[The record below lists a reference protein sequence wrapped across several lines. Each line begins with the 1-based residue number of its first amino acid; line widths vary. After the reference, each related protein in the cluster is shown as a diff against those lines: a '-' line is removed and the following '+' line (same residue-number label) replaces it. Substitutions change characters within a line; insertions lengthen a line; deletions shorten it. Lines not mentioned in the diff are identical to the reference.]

1 MQKGL
6 VEKSGFGRIQN
17 LCWGCLM
24 AISRLQGCYEY
35 SDGIKQNARGSL
47 GLHFVWRRSTDM
59 PTIIPLTPEEDWLSS
74 LCQAANWVP
83 PSVPTIVLAPHPDDE
98 TLGAG
103 GLIAKLCRQGAAVT
117 VVAITD
123 GENAYADTNLGTIRV
138 PEQMEALSRLGVP
151 ESMVHR
157 FQLPD
162 RDVSACEDQLVD
174 LLLALVEPGMHVVA
188 PWQHDF
194 HPDHEATGRA
204 ASRVAQI
211 KSVSLTSYLF
221 WTWHRGTPEILDG
234 LSLEK
239 LSLSDEELRTKL
251 HALEAHASQFEHPD
265 GEPILSPEL
274 LMPAH
279 RAYEVYIR

>member
-1 MQKGL
+1 L
-6 VEKSGFGRIQN
+6 
-17 LCWGCLM
+17 
-24 AISRLQGCYEY
+24 
-35 SDGIKQNARGSL
+35 
-47 GLHFVWRRSTDM
+47 
-59 PTIIPLTPEEDWLSS
+59 
-74 LCQAANWVP
+74 
-83 PSVPTIVLAPHPDDE
+83 VPTIVLAPHPDDE

-103 GLIAKLCRQGAAVT
+103 GLIARLCRQGVAVT

-123 GENAYADTNLGTIRV
+123 GEHAYDDTPNLADVRV
-138 PEQMEALSRLGVP
+138 PEQMEALCRLGIP
-151 ESMVHR
+151 EPMVHR

-162 RDVSACEDQLVD
+162 RDVSACEHRLVT

-188 PWQHDF
+188 PWQYDF

-204 ASRVAQI
+204 ASRVARI
-211 KSVSLTSYLF
+211 KGASLTSYLF

-251 HALEAHASQFEHPD
+251 HALDAHTSQFEHPD
-265 GEPILSPEL
+265 GEPILSPAL

>member
-1 MQKGL
+1 
-6 VEKSGFGRIQN
+6 
-17 LCWGCLM
+17 
-24 AISRLQGCYEY
+24 
-35 SDGIKQNARGSL
+35 
-47 GLHFVWRRSTDM
+47 M
-59 PTIIPLTPEEDWLSS
+59 PTIVPITSEDNWLSS
-74 LCQAANWVP
+74 LHHLSSWVP

-188 PWQHDF
+188 PLVCPACFVPVTKRDTGMRRARW
-194 HPDHEATGRA
+194 HEESGTNP
-204 ASRVAQI
+204 SR
-211 KSVSLTSYLF
+211 
-221 WTWHRGTPEILDG
+221 W
-234 LSLEK
+234 
-239 LSLSDEELRTKL
+239 
-251 HALEAHASQFEHPD
+251 
-265 GEPILSPEL
+265 
-274 LMPAH
+274 
-279 RAYEVYIR
+279 